1 MVMKIGLEIHQQLD
15 TKKLFCSCESA
26 IREDEP
32 DLVVRRRQRIS
43 GSELGEYDAAA
54 LQAAGRKNLF
64 VYEAYQDANCLVELD
79 DEPPHKMNPDALK
92 IALQSSFLIGAKQ
105 VDELQ
110 VMRKIVLDGS
120 NTSGF
125 QRTVLVS
132 TGGKIRTAEGDI
144 GILTL
149 CLEEDA
155 ARIIKQEKD
164 SVVYRL
170 DRLGIPLIEIATAP
184 DIKTPQQ
191 AREVALAIGMILRSC
206 KVKRGIGTIRQDL
219 NVSIPEGERVE
230 IKGVQDLDLI
240 PKVAEMEVLR
250 QEMLVGIRE
259 ELKKRGVVC
268 KANES
273 IDVSSVFSSV
283 QSKIVK
289 KAIDSGG
296 VVLALKLTGFAGLT
310 GKEVNPDRR
319 FGTELSEYAKASAGV
334 SGIFHS
340 DELPAYGISEKEV
353 SEVKER
359 LGLEEKDAFV
369 MVADSRTK
377 SERAIMAVAGRA
389 ALAFVGVPK
398 ETRKAL
404 DTGSSSFLRPMPGAA
419 RMYPETDVPA
429 MQITEE
435 LVSKIKKE
443 LPELIERKVERIS
456 NKYGLQKEVA
466 EEVVLSPYFDLFEE
480 FAKRKIIA
488 PSVVASALTA
498 QISALRREGVS
509 VENLSKER
517 LREILLALEGNKF
530 AKEALPHMI
539 KASCETGAPIEKIL
553 GELGGSLDLEKIVE
567 EVFRSKPELVGEKSF
582 KPLMGLVMEKVRGK
596 VDGRLVSEAVKKRLG
611 L

>member
-1 MVMKIGLEIHQQLD
+1 MKIGLEIHQQLD

-32 DLVVRRRQRIS
+32 DLIVRRRQRIS

-54 LQAAGRKNLF
+54 VQAAGRKNLF

-79 DEPPHKMNPDALK
+79 DEPPHGINPDALR
-92 IALQSSFLIGAKQ
+92 ISLQASFLLDSKP

-144 GILTL
+144 GIQTI

-155 ARIIKQEKD
+155 ARIIRQEKG

-170 DRLGIPLIEIATAP
+170 DRLGIPLIEIATTP

-191 AREVALAIGMILRSC
+191 AREVALAIGMVLRSC
-206 KVKRGIGTIRQDL
+206 KVKRGLGTIRQDL
-219 NVSIPEGERVE
+219 NVSIPGGDRVE

-240 PKVAEMEVLR
+240 PRVAELEVLR
-250 QEMLVGIRE
+250 QERLIGIRD
-259 ELKKRGVVC
+259 ELKKRGIAW
-268 KANES
+268 KANDAL
-273 IDVSSVFSSV
+273 DVSGVFSNS
-283 QSKIVK
+283 QSKIIK
-289 KAIDSGG
+289 KALEGGG
-296 VVLALKLTGFAGLT
+296 VVLAVRLTGFSGLL

-353 SEVKER
+353 SEVKEK

-369 MVADSRTK
+369 LVADLRTK
-377 SERAIMAVAGRA
+377 AERAIIAVAGRV
-389 ALAFVGVPK
+389 ALAFSGVPK

-404 DTGSSSFLRPMPGAA
+404 ETGSSSFLRPMPGAA

-429 MQITEE
+429 MQITEA
-435 LVSKIKKE
+435 LVSRTRKE
-443 LPELIERKVERIS
+443 LPELIEKKVERIS
-456 NKYGLQKEVA
+456 KRYGIKKEVA
-466 EEVVLSPYFDLFEE
+466 GEVALSPYFDLFEE
-480 FAKRKIIA
+480 FAKRGLIA
-488 PSVVASALTA
+488 PSVAASALTA
-498 QISALRREGVS
+498 QISALRRGGVP
-509 VENLSKER
+509 VENLSEER
-517 LREILLALEGNKF
+517 LREILLALEDSKF
-530 AKEALPHMI
+530 AKEALPQVI
-539 KASCETGAPIEKIL
+539 TAACETGAPIGKIL
-553 GELGGSLDLEKIVE
+553 GTLGGSVDLEKTVE
-567 EVFRSKPELVGEKSF
+567 EVFEAKPELVKEKNF